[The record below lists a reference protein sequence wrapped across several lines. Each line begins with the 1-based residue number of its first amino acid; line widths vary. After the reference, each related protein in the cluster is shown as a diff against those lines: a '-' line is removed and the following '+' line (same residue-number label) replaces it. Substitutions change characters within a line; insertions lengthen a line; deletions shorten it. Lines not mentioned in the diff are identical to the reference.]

1 VRLEHH
7 HQIRG
12 GFVFWGV
19 WPITFGLIFSK
30 MSRIPHT
37 AYMASLAPPLAALSA
52 AGVVAA
58 VIAIVVLAGAKLT
71 RRTQARLVPAGRA
84 AGVVA
89 MLAATTTWAA
99 SVLDERYA
107 GSSFN
112 ASAPGRRP
120 AWAGTESRW
129 PTAGPSRSSPDGTAS
144 GTSGEPRTACEAERA
159 RPEAVSAK
167 RPAPISATPS

>member
-89 MLAATTTWAA
+89 MLAATTTWA

-129 PTAGPSRSSPDGTAS
+129 PTAGPSR
-144 GTSGEPRTACEAERA
+144 
-159 RPEAVSAK
+159 K